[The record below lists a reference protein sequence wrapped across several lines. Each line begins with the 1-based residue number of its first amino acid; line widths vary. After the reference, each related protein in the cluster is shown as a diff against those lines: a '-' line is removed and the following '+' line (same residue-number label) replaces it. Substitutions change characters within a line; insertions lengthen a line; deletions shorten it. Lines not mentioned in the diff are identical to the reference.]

1 MKLCRVTGTV
11 VQTVKH
17 PSYVGHKLLCVQP
30 IDERG
35 ADLGASMLAVDL
47 AQAGPDDRVLVMQEG
62 NGIRQI
68 LKQTQLPIQAIIIGI
83 VDDVEVAKP

>member
-1 MKLCRVTGTV
+1 MKLARVTGNV

-17 PSYVGHKLLCVQP
+17 PTYVGHKLLTVQP
-30 IDERG
+30 IDEHG

-47 AQAGPDDRVLVMQEG
+47 AQAGPGDQVLIMQEG

-68 LKQTQLPIQAIIIGI
+68 MKQGAKLPVQAIIIGI
-83 VDDVEVAKP
+83 VDAVTVEA